1 MSSAREPVWVLT
13 IGDELLRGEIV
24 DSNKSHL
31 SQRML
36 ALELETTRHVSVP
49 DDPSAM
55 DEVLREAAARAR
67 VVLVSGGLGP
77 TRDDLTTE
85 IAARTFGRKLVRDAE
100 SLEQIRAFFRR
111 FNREMAE
118 NNAKQADFPEG
129 AEILPNPIGTAPGF
143 MLDVPSPSP
152 AEPPT
157 QLFFMPGVPRELYR
171 MLDDEVV
178 PRISARLGRGR
189 VVRARL
195 LRTFGIGESNLDR
208 MLADLAQGDPD
219 AVLGF
224 RTQFPDNLVRILVR
238 AADERSAEAR
248 LDALEREVRARLG
261 DLVVAAGEQKLEEVV
276 AALLR
281 ERKRTIAVA
290 ESLTGGLIASRLTDV
305 PGSSAYL
312 LEGVV
317 AYANDA
323 KVRALGVSPE
333 SLARHGAVSEP
344 VARQMA
350 EGVRRN
356 AGADIGLATTG
367 VAGPD
372 GGSAE
377 KPVGTLW
384 LALADGAGT
393 IAHRYQL
400 MTDRARNKELASQLA
415 LDWIRRRLLGLPISA
430 ETFPRL
436 ISAREARTRS
446 LTCALPAR

>member
-1 MSSAREPVWVLT
+1 MSAREPVWVVT

-31 SQRML
+31 SERML
-36 ALELETTRHVSVP
+36 GLELESTRHVSVP
-49 DDPSAM
+49 DDPALIE
-55 DEVLREAAARAR
+55 EVLRQAAARAR

-85 IAARTFGRKLVRDAE
+85 VAARTFGRKLVRDAAA
-100 SLEQIRAFFRR
+100 LEHIRAFFRR

-129 AEILPNPIGTAPGF
+129 AEVLENPLGTAPGF
-143 MLDVPSPSP
+143 RLEVPHADP
-152 AEPPT
+152 AEPPA

-171 MLDDEVV
+171 MVDEEVV
-178 PRISARLGRGR
+178 PRIAATLGRKH

-208 MLADLAQGDPD
+208 LLTDLAQDD
-219 AVLGF
+219 ADTVIGF
-224 RTQFPDNLVRILVR
+224 RTQFPDNLVRILAR
-238 AADERSAEAR
+238 APDDAAAQLR
-248 LDALEREVRARLG
+248 LDALEREIRARLG
-261 DLVVAAGEQKLEEVV
+261 DLIVGVGERKLEGVVAE
-276 AALLR
+276 LLR
-281 ERKRTIAVA
+281 EKKRTIAVA

-323 KVRALGVSPE
+323 KVRALGVAPE
-333 SLARHGAVSEP
+333 ALAQHGAVSEP

-350 EGVRRN
+350 EGVRRA

-367 VAGPD
+367 IAGPD

-436 ISAREARTRS
+436 VSAREAK
-446 LTCALPAR
+446 P

>member
-1 MSSAREPVWVLT
+1 MSARDGVWVVT

-36 ALELETTRHVSVP
+36 ALELETARHVSVP
-49 DDPSAM
+49 DDPGM
-55 DEVLREAAARAR
+55 MEEVLREAAARAR

-85 IAARTFGRKLVRDAE
+85 IAARTFGRKLVRDEE

-111 FNREMAE
+111 FNREMAA

-129 AEILPNPIGTAPGF
+129 ATVLRNPIGTAPGF
-143 MLDVPSPSP
+143 MLEVPHP
-152 AEPPT
+152 AGEPT
-157 QLFFMPGVPRELYR
+157 QLFFMPGVPRELYL
-171 MLDDEVV
+171 MVDEQVV
-178 PRISARLGRGR
+178 PRIAERLGARR

-208 MLADLAQGDPD
+208 MLSDLAQGDAD
-219 AVLGF
+219 TVIGF

-238 AADERSAEAR
+238 APDARAAEAR
-248 LDALEREVRARLG
+248 LDTLEAQVRARLG
-261 DLVVAAGEQKLEEVV
+261 DLVVGVGERKLEEVV
-276 AALLR
+276 AELLR
-281 ERKRTIAVA
+281 ERKRTIGVA
-290 ESLTGGLIASRLTDV
+290 ESITGGLIASRLTDV

-312 LEGVV
+312 LAGVI

-323 KVRALGVSPE
+323 KVKALGVSAE
-333 SLARHGAVSEP
+333 SLASHGAVSEP

-350 EGVRRN
+350 EGMRRA

-367 VAGPD
+367 IAGPD
-372 GGSAE
+372 GGSSE

-384 LALADGAGT
+384 LALADGEGT

-415 LDWIRRRLLGLPISA
+415 LDWVRRRLLGLPISA

-436 ISAREARTRS
+436 VSQEGRK
-446 LTCALPAR
+446 

>member
-1 MSSAREPVWVLT
+1 MSAGPREPVWVVT

-31 SQRML
+31 SQRLL

-49 DDPSAM
+49 DDPRLM
-55 DEVLREAAARAR
+55 EEVLREASARAR

-111 FNREMAE
+111 GNREMAE

-152 AEPPT
+152 GEPPT

-171 MLDDEVV
+171 MLDEEVV

-219 AVLGF
+219 AVIGF

-238 AADERSAEAR
+238 AADERTAETR
-248 LDALEREVRARLG
+248 LDLLEREVRARLG
-261 DLVVAAGEQKLEEVV
+261 DLVVGAGEQKLEEVA

-323 KVRALGVSPE
+323 KVRALGVAPE
-333 SLARHGAVSEP
+333 SLAQHGAVSEP

-350 EGVRRN
+350 EGVRKH
-356 AGADIGLATTG
+356 AGADIGLASTG

-436 ISAREARTRS
+436 VSAKEARQ
-446 LTCALPAR
+446 

>member
-1 MSSAREPVWVLT
+1 MTAREPVWVIT

-49 DDPSAM
+49 DDPAAM
-55 DEVLREAAARAR
+55 EEVLREAAARAR

-85 IAARTFGRKLVRDAE
+85 IAARAFGRKLVRDAE
-100 SLEQIRAFFRR
+100 SLERIRAFFRR

-143 MLDVPSPSP
+143 MLDVSSPP
-152 AEPPT
+152 AGEPPT

-171 MLDDEVV
+171 MLDEEVV

-238 AADERSAEAR
+238 AADERAAENR
-248 LDALEREVRARLG
+248 LDQLEREVRGRLG
-261 DLVVAAGEQKLEEVV
+261 DLVVGDGERKLEEVV
-276 AALLR
+276 AELLR
-281 ERKRTIAVA
+281 DGKRTIAVA

-323 KVRALGVSPE
+323 KVRALGVSAE
-333 SLARHGAVSEP
+333 SLAQHGAVSEP

-350 EGVRRN
+350 EGARN
-356 AGADIGLATTG
+356 CAGADIGLATTG

-372 GGSAE
+372 GGSPE

-436 ISAREARTRS
+436 VSARETRT
-446 LTCALPAR
+446 

>member
-1 MSSAREPVWVLT
+1 VAPVGGRVSAARDGVWVVT

-36 ALELETTRHVSVP
+36 ALELETARHVSVP
-49 DDPSAM
+49 DDPAM
-55 DEVLREAAARAR
+55 MEEILREAARRAR

-85 IAARTFGRKLVRDAE
+85 IAAKTFGRKLFRDPQ

-129 AEILPNPIGTAPGF
+129 ADILPNPIGTAPGF
-143 MLDVPSPSP
+143 MLDVPAAS
-152 AEPPT
+152 AGEPPT
-157 QLFFMPGVPRELYR
+157 QLFFMPGVPRELYL
-171 MLDDEVV
+171 MLEEQVV
-178 PRISARLGRGR
+178 PRIAARLGQRR

-208 MLADLAQGDPD
+208 MLSDLAQGDPD
-219 AVLGF
+219 TVIGF

-238 AADERSAEAR
+238 ASDERAAESR
-248 LDALEREVRARLG
+248 LDVLERQVRERVG
-261 DLVVAAGEQKLEEVV
+261 DLVVGVGERKLEEVV
-276 AALLR
+276 AELLR
-281 ERKRTIAVA
+281 ERKRTIATA
-290 ESLTGGLIASRLTDV
+290 ESITGGLIASRLTDV

-312 LEGVV
+312 LAGVV

-323 KVRALGVSPE
+323 KVKALGVSPE
-333 SLARHGAVSEP
+333 SIAQHGAVSEP

-350 EGVRRN
+350 EGARRIG
-356 AGADIGLATTG
+356 GADIGIATTG

-384 LALADGAGT
+384 LALSDGAGT
-393 IAHRYQL
+393 VAHRYQL

-415 LDWIRRRLLGLPISA
+415 LDWIRRRLLGLAISA

-436 ISAREARTRS
+436 LSQEPRK
-446 LTCALPAR
+446 

>member
-1 MSSAREPVWVLT
+1 MSSARDPVWVVT

-36 ALELETTRHVSVP
+36 ALELESTRHVSVP
-49 DDPSAM
+49 DDPRAM
-55 DEVLREAAARAR
+55 EEVLREAAARAR

-143 MLDVPSPSP
+143 MLDVPAPSTG
-152 AEPPT
+152 EPST

-171 MLDDEVV
+171 MLDEQVV

-208 MLADLAQGDPD
+208 MLADLAQADAD

-238 AADERSAEAR
+238 AADERAAETR
-248 LDALEREVRARLG
+248 LDELEREVRARLG
-261 DLVVAAGEQKLEEVV
+261 DLVVATGEQKLEEAV

-290 ESLTGGLIASRLTDV
+290 ESLTGGLVASRLTDV

-333 SLARHGAVSEP
+333 SLKQHGAVSEP

-350 EGVRRN
+350 EGARRN

-367 VAGPD
+367 IAGPE

-415 LDWIRRRLLGLPISA
+415 LDWVRRRLLGLPISA

-436 ISAREARTRS
+436 ISAKE
-446 LTCALPAR
+446 PAK

>member
-1 MSSAREPVWVLT
+1 VSSAAREPVWVLT

-55 DEVLREAAARAR
+55 EEVLREAAARAR

-323 KVRALGVSPE
+323 KVRALGVSSE

-356 AGADIGLATTG
+356 AGADVGLATTG

-436 ISAREARTRS
+436 VSAPEARK
-446 LTCALPAR
+446 

>member
-1 MSSAREPVWVLT
+1 MSASSKRDPVWVVT

-36 ALELETTRHVSVP
+36 ALELETARHVSVP
-49 DDPSAM
+49 DDPPAM
-55 DEVLREAAARAR
+55 EEVLREAAARAR

-85 IAARTFGRKLVRDAE
+85 VAARAFGRKLVRDAE

-111 FNREMAE
+111 FNRDMAE

-143 MLDVPSPSP
+143 MLDVASPS
-152 AEPPT
+152 AGEPPT

-171 MLDDEVV
+171 MLDEEVV

-238 AADERSAEAR
+238 AADERGAQTR
-248 LDALEREVRARLG
+248 LDQLEREVRARLG
-261 DLVVAAGEQKLEEVV
+261 DLVVGDGERTLEEVV
-276 AALLR
+276 AELLR

-290 ESLTGGLIASRLTDV
+290 ESLTGGLVASRLTDV

-323 KVRALGVSPE
+323 KVRALGVAPE

-350 EGVRRN
+350 EGVRRS

-367 VAGPD
+367 IAGPD
-372 GGSAE
+372 GGSPE

-393 IAHRYQL
+393 VAHRYQL

-436 ISAREARTRS
+436 ISARETR
-446 LTCALPAR
+446 A

>member
-1 MSSAREPVWVLT
+1 MSADPREPVWVVT

-49 DDPSAM
+49 DDPALM
-55 DEVLREAAARAR
+55 EETLRQAAARAR

-85 IAARTFGRKLVRDAE
+85 IAAKTFGRKLVRDPQ

-129 AEILPNPIGTAPGF
+129 ADILPNPIGTAPGF
-143 MLDVPSPSP
+143 MLDVPGPGPSDS
-152 AEPPT
+152 PT

-171 MLDDEVV
+171 MLDEEVV
-178 PRISARLGRGR
+178 PRISARRGRGR

-208 MLADLAQGDPD
+208 LLADLAQGDAN

-238 AADERSAEAR
+238 AADERAAESR
-248 LDALEREVRARLG
+248 LDSLERDVRARLG
-261 DLVVAAGEQKLEEVV
+261 DLVVGDERKLEEVV

-290 ESLTGGLIASRLTDV
+290 ESITGGLIASRLTDV

-312 LEGVV
+312 LEAVV
-317 AYANDA
+317 AYANDT

-333 SLARHGAVSEP
+333 SLASHGAVSEP

-350 EGVRRN
+350 EGVRKA

-415 LDWIRRRLLGLPISA
+415 LDWIRRRLLGMSISA
-430 ETFPRL
+430 ESFPRL
-436 ISAREARTRS
+436 ISAKE
-446 LTCALPAR
+446 PPK

>member
-1 MSSAREPVWVLT
+1 MSSVREPPRAAPREPVWVVT

-49 DDPSAM
+49 DDAQQIE
-55 DEVLREAAARAR
+55 EVLRQAAARAR
-67 VVLVSGGLGP
+67 FVLVSGGLGP
-77 TRDDLTTE
+77 TRDDITTE
-85 IAARTFGRKLVRDAE
+85 VAARAFGRKLVRDAAA
-100 SLEQIRAFFRR
+100 LEQIRAFFAR

-129 AEILPNPIGTAPGF
+129 AEVLPNPLGTAPGF
-143 MLDVPSPSP
+143 RLEVRHDAPG
-152 AEPPT
+152 EPPA

-171 MLDDEVV
+171 MIDEEIV
-178 PRISARLGRGR
+178 PRIQARLPRAGA
-189 VVRARL
+189 VRARL
-195 LRTFGIGESNLDR
+195 LRTFGVGESNLDR

-219 AVLGF
+219 TAIGF
-224 RTQFPDNLVRILVR
+224 RTQFPDNLVRLLAR
-238 AADERSAEAR
+238 APDAAAAERR

-261 DLVVAAGEQKLEEVV
+261 ELVVGGGERKLEEVV
-276 AALLR
+276 AELLR

-290 ESLTGGLIASRLTDV
+290 ESLTGGIIASRLTDV

-333 SLARHGAVSEP
+333 SLAQHGAVSEP

-350 EGVRRN
+350 EGVRSA

-367 VAGPD
+367 IAGPD

-415 LDWIRRRLLGLPISA
+415 LDWVRRRLLGLPISA
-430 ETFPRL
+430 DSFPRL
-436 ISAREARTRS
+436 GTRS
-446 LTCALPAR
+446 EAKA

>member
-1 MSSAREPVWVLT
+1 MRSATRDGVWVVT

-36 ALELETTRHVSVP
+36 ALELETARHVSVP
-49 DDPSAM
+49 DDPAM
-55 DEVLREAAARAR
+55 MEEVLREAAARAR

-85 IAARTFGRKLVRDAE
+85 VAAKTFGRKLVRDEE

-111 FNREMAE
+111 FNREMAA

-129 AEILPNPIGTAPGF
+129 AVVLRNPVGTAPGF
-143 MLDVPSPSP
+143 MLEVPYPV
-152 AEPPT
+152 AGEPPT
-157 QLFFMPGVPRELYR
+157 QLFFMPGVPRELYL
-171 MLDDEVV
+171 MVDEQVV
-178 PRISARLGRGR
+178 PRIAERLGARR

-208 MLADLAQGDPD
+208 MLSDLAQGEAD
-219 AVLGF
+219 AVIGF
-224 RTQFPDNLVRILVR
+224 RTQFPDNLVRVLVR
-238 AADERSAEAR
+238 APDARAAEAR
-248 LDALEREVRARLG
+248 LDALEAQVRARVG
-261 DLVVAAGEQKLEEVV
+261 DLVVGVGERKLEEVV
-276 AALLR
+276 AELLR
-281 ERKRTIAVA
+281 ERKRTIGVA
-290 ESLTGGLIASRLTDV
+290 ESITGGLIASRLTDV

-312 LEGVV
+312 LAGVV

-323 KVRALGVSPE
+323 KVKALGVSPE
-333 SLARHGAVSEP
+333 SLASHGAVSEP

-350 EGVRRN
+350 EGIRRA

-367 VAGPD
+367 IAGPD

-415 LDWIRRRLLGLPISA
+415 LDWVRRRLLGLPISA
-430 ETFPRL
+430 ESFPRL
-436 ISAREARTRS
+436 VSQEPRK
-446 LTCALPAR
+446 

>member
-1 MSSAREPVWVLT
+1 
-13 IGDELLRGEIV
+13 
-24 DSNKSHL
+24 
-31 SQRML
+31 
-36 ALELETTRHVSVP
+36 
-49 DDPSAM
+49 
-55 DEVLREAAARAR
+55 
-67 VVLVSGGLGP
+67 
-77 TRDDLTTE
+77 
-85 IAARTFGRKLVRDAE
+85 
-100 SLEQIRAFFRR
+100 
-111 FNREMAE
+111 
-118 NNAKQADFPEG
+118 
-129 AEILPNPIGTAPGF
+129 
-143 MLDVPSPSP
+143 
-152 AEPPT
+152 
-157 QLFFMPGVPRELYR
+157 VPRELYR

-323 KVRALGVSPE
+323 KVRALGVSSE

-356 AGADIGLATTG
+356 AGADVGLATTG

-436 ISAREARTRS
+436 VSAPEARK
-446 LTCALPAR
+446 